1 MRSSLEIK
9 IMVGFGFAIAALAVL
24 GVLQI
29 RTARR
34 IARQNYWVAHTGNV
48 LHDVGLVLS
57 LTGQAEGA
65 ARNYVITRNG
75 DYLSAYHSAEAE
87 AEAHLQTVQQTTSD
101 NPRQEDNIR
110 RLEPLMTERFNILQ
124 EAIKLRMKTGS
135 AAPSEH
141 ILVTRGAKATV
152 QMHTLIGAMQHEEMR
167 LLRERTQAA
176 QASDQRTTRLILLG
190 SVLGILFLALSA
202 IVIHTDMR
210 GRKLA
215 ERALHESEERVN
227 AILTY
232 SPNLIFLKDLEGR
245 YLLANHEFERVLG
258 TKQESLLGKKV
269 HQVFPAEQ
277 AAVYQENDARALQA
291 GTAIEFEEVVLH
303 EDGPHTHIVYRFPLT
318 DHEGKIY
325 ATGGIATDITV
336 RKRAEEKV
344 KEAHR
349 AAEEASR
356 LKSEFLA
363 NMSHE
368 IRTPMNG
375 IIGMTDL
382 ALETDLTP
390 EQSEYLSIIRTSA
403 DSLLTIIND
412 LLDFSKI
419 VSRKLELDPI
429 GFDLR
434 DSVSETME
442 GLAPQAH
449 KKGLEL
455 ICEIGPDVPTVV
467 LGDPARL
474 RQILMN
480 LVNNAI
486 KFTEAGEVAVTVD
499 AESQVEDAVQLH
511 FRVRDTG
518 IGISPEKQQMI
529 FEAFTQVDGSL
540 QRKYGG
546 MGLGLA
552 VSKHLVE
559 LMGGRI
565 WVESELGQT
574 TTFHFIA
581 RLGVVAGAAS
591 LSSEEEPFRL
601 DGLSVLVVDDHP
613 ASRRMLRGALAGWGM
628 RPTLVASATE
638 AFATLCRAVQDDG
651 PYALILLDDSL
662 AGSDGFALAEHI
674 KGTPQL
680 KESTILMLTSAGQRG
695 DAFRCREIGV
705 AAYLTKP
712 VIESDLRAAIVQIM
726 NTKVSSRQATP
737 LVTRHSLRVHG
748 AHAAV

>member
-9 IMVGFGFAIAALAVL
+9 IVVGFGFAIAALAVL
-24 GVLQI
+24 GALQI

-34 IARQNYWVAHTGNV
+34 IARQNYWVAHAGNV
-48 LHDVGLVLS
+48 LQEVGLVLS

-65 ARNYVITRNG
+65 ARNYLITQNG
-75 DYLSAYHSAEAE
+75 DHLAAYHRAA
-87 AEAHLQTVQQTTSD
+87 AAAAAHVKTVEQMTSD
-101 NPRQEDNIR
+101 NPHQQDNSR

-135 AAPSEH
+135 AARSEQ
-141 ILVTRGAKATV
+141 ILVTSGAKATAKMRTV
-152 QMHTLIGAMQHEEMR
+152 IRAMQHEEMR
-167 LLRERTQAA
+167 LLRERTEAA

-190 SVLGILFLALSA
+190 SVLGILLLALSA
-202 IVIHTDMR
+202 ILVHTDMSR
-210 GRKLA
+210 RELA
-215 ERALHESEERVN
+215 ERALRESEERVN

-245 YLLANHEFERVLG
+245 YLLVNREFERVLG
-258 TKQESLLGKKV
+258 TTQEGLLGKKV
-269 HQVFPAEQ
+269 HQVFPQEQ
-277 AAVYQENDARALQA
+277 AAIYQENDACALQA
-291 GTAIEFEEVVLH
+291 GTAKEFEEVVLH

-318 DHEGKIY
+318 DADGEIY

-336 RKRAEEKV
+336 RKRAEDKV
-344 KEAHR
+344 REAHR

-375 IIGMTDL
+375 IIGMTGL

-390 EQSEYLSIIRTSA
+390 EQSEYLSIIKTSA
-403 DSLLTIIND
+403 DSLLTIINE

-434 DSVSETME
+434 DSLSETMK

-449 KKGLEL
+449 NKGLEL
-455 ICEIGPDVPTVV
+455 ICEIRPGVPAVV

-474 RQILMN
+474 RQILTN

-486 KFTEAGEVAVTVD
+486 KFTKAGEVAVSVD

-511 FRVRDTG
+511 FAVKDTG
-518 IGISPEKQQMI
+518 IGISPEKQEMI
-529 FEAFTQVDGSL
+529 FDAFTQVDGSL

-565 WVESELGQT
+565 WVESEPGRSS
-574 TTFHFIA
+574 TFHFTA
-581 RLGVVAGAAS
+581 RLGVAAGAAS
-591 LSSEEEPFRL
+591 LSTEQEPFSL

-613 ASRRMLRGALAGWGM
+613 ASRSMLQGALAGWGM

-638 AFATLCRAVQDDG
+638 ALATLSRTDQDEG
-651 PYALILLDDSL
+651 TYALILLDESL
-662 AGSDGFALAEHI
+662 AGTDGFAIAEHI
-674 KGTPQL
+674 KSTPQL
-680 KESTILMLTSAGQRG
+680 KESTILMLISAGQRG
-695 DAFRCREIGV
+695 DASRCREIGV

-712 VIESDLRAAIVQIM
+712 ITESELRAAIVQVM
-726 NTKVSSRQATP
+726 RTKPISSQATG
-737 LVTRHSLRVHG
+737 LVTRHSLRFRH
-748 AHAAV
+748 AHAAL